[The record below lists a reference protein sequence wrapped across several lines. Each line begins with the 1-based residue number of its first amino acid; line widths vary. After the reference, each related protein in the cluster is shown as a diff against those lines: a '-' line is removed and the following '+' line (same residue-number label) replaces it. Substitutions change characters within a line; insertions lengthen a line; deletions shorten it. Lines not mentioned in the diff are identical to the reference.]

1 MAYLNVSTYV
11 SGKAAIIEFITTNR
25 ESRSLVQ
32 IYYKQER
39 NWSENSLEMLIK
51 YNIQLSNHN
60 SWRCDFITMDILDHP
75 PNIAKLIWGRENC

>member
-25 ESRSLVQ
+25 KSRSLVQ
-32 IYYKQER
+32 IYCKQEKTR
-39 NWSENSLEMLIK
+39 WENSLEMLIK

-60 SWRCDFITMDILDHP
+60 S
-75 PNIAKLIWGRENC
+75 